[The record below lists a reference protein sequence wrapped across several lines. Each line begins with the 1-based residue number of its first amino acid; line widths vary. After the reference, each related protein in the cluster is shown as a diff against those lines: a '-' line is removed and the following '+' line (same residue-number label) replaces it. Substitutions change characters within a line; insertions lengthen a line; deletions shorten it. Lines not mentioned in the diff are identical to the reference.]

1 MAPPSADPT
10 LIAMIRM
17 HLTQEINRPV
27 ETVFD
32 YFSDCRNETQWNPF
46 VKTIDKLGDGPVG
59 LDTRFRGDYPG
70 VGSAEFAISVYEFP
84 HRVGFQG
91 AFAPMAFEML
101 ATCRELPGGQGT
113 QFDFVGEFRPLGIF
127 KLLSPLMAIK
137 MRRDFAARGVALK
150 RALESSAAL
159 PAI

>member
-1 MAPPSADPT
+1 MARPSADPR
-10 LIAMIRM
+10 LIAMICM
-17 HLTQEINRPV
+17 QLSQNINRPV

-46 VKTIDKLGDGPVG
+46 DKIGDGPIG
-59 LDTRFRGDYPG
+59 LDTRFRGEYPG

-101 ATCRELPGGQGT
+101 ATCRELPGGQAT
-113 QFDFVGEFRPLGIF
+113 HFDFVGEFRPRGIF
-127 KLLSPLMAIK
+127 KSLAPLMAIK
-137 MRRDFAARGVALK
+137 MRRDFATRGVALK

-159 PAI
+159 PVA

>member
-1 MAPPSADPT
+1 MAADSAGLT
-10 LIAMIRM
+10 LIDMIRM
-17 HLTQEINRPV
+17 HLSQDINRPV

-46 VKTIDKLGDGPVG
+46 VKTIDKIGHGPVG

-70 VGSAEFAISVYEFP
+70 VGSAEFAISFYEFP

-101 ATCRELPGGQGT
+101 ATCQALPGGQGT
-113 QFDFVGEFRPLGIF
+113 HFDFVGEFRPRGIF

-137 MRRDFAARGVALK
+137 MRRDFATRGMALK
-150 RALESSAAL
+150 RALESSPALAAN
-159 PAI
+159 

>member
-1 MAPPSADPT
+1 MAGELAELT

-17 HLTQEINRPV
+17 HLSQDINRPV

-32 YFSDCRNETQWNPF
+32 YFSDCRNETRWNPF
-46 VKTIDKLGDGPVG
+46 VKAIDKIGDGPVG
-59 LDTRFRGDYPG
+59 LGTRFRGDYPG

-113 QFDFVGEFRPLGIF
+113 HFDFVGEFRPRGIF

-150 RALESSAAL
+150 CALESSPVLAAN
-159 PAI
+159 

>member
-1 MAPPSADPT
+1 MARPPADPT

-17 HLTQEINRPV
+17 HLSQDINRPV

-46 VKTIDKLGDGPVG
+46 VKTIDKIGDGPVG

-101 ATCRELPGGQGT
+101 ATCRELFGGEAT
-113 QFDFVGEFRPLGIF
+113 HFDFVGEFRPRGIF

-137 MRRDFAARGVALK
+137 MRRDFAARGIALK
-150 RALESSAAL
+150 RALESSPAL

>member
-1 MAPPSADPT
+1 MARPSADPT
-10 LIAMIRM
+10 LLDMIRM
-17 HLTQEINRPV
+17 HLSQDINRPV

-46 VKTIDKLGDGPVG
+46 VKTIDKIGDGPIG
-59 LDTRFRGDYPG
+59 LDARFRGDYPG

-91 AFAPMAFEML
+91 AFPPMAFEML
-101 ATCRELPGGQGT
+101 ATCRTLPGGQGT
-113 QFDFVGEFRPLGIF
+113 HFDFVGEFQPRGIF

-137 MRRDFAARGVALK
+137 MRRDFATRGVALK
-150 RALESSAAL
+150 RALESSPAL